1 MEYKRLKKTGIL
13 FLVAALIAAA
23 DHIFKLKAEK
33 HPEEFREVVHNKG
46 FAGERLSDKPETVRR
61 VSLLVT
67 LFNFILLPFFPE
79 RTIEERMRKAGWLL
93 MAGGGLSNTLDRVFR
108 HYVVDYVRIGRYV
121 YNLGDFSIAAGSA
134 LYITGCGM
142 EIPKS
147 GPHQPPAAGEA
158 FKEYGEF

>member
-1 MEYKRLKKTGIL
+1 MSLKHFKKTGIL
-13 FLVAALIAAA
+13 FLAAALIAAA
-23 DHIFKLKAEK
+23 DHVFKKKAEK

-46 FAGERLSDKPETVRR
+46 FAHERLSDKPETVRR
-61 VSLLVT
+61 VSVLVT

-79 RTIEERMRKAGWLL
+79 RTMEERMRKAGWLL

-134 LYITGCGM
+134 LYIAGCG
-142 EIPKS
+142 S
-147 GPHQPPAAGEA
+147 EA
-158 FKEYGEF
+158 FKTVWTTTRSKENG